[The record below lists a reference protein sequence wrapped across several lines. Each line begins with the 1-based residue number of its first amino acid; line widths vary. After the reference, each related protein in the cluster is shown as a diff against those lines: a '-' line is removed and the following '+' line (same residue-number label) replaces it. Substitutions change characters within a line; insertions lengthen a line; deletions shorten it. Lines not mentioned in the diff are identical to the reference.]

1 MSKLLINEIKKI
13 TRAKQIKEDKKAR
26 STDIIVYLE
35 NTKDRNRA
43 FDDYIKFLKKEK
55 TKHEVKKSSK
65 SSLGVLNINGYEGD
79 IIFKPL
85 VRKGSGG
92 EAFEEQLVNDLNAHF
107 GGESLDK
114 LQHSDTIADI
124 KKEVK
129 LRVSKGLEAK
139 GLGKQN
145 VKRTPAF
152 NNGKFT
158 VMNNGPGVPVDVKIL
173 RNGSTLYNI
182 SVKFTEA
189 FYIYQGT
196 VNEFFMNDGT
206 KKSINEYFGFD
217 GTQMGGFGPE
227 YFVRTSKRNDTKV
240 KNNLASLIKQGLGDT
255 MLLVNKVSQGRNYV
269 HFVKGKNHRVS
280 ISDLNDDSY
289 IYPVKGQ
296 RKYAAVKVMGL
307 VNGDR
312 YKIEYQFRGT
322 TPSDR
327 GPRYLR
333 INLKHA

>member
-35 NTKDRNRA
+35 NTKDRNKA

-92 EAFEEQLVNDLNAHF
+92 EAFEDQLVDDLNAHF
-107 GGESLDK
+107 GGEPLDK
-114 LQHSDTIADI
+114 LQHADTIQLI
-124 KKEVK
+124 KKVTK

-145 VKRTPAF
+145 VRRTPAF

-158 VMNNGPGVPVDVKIL
+158 VMNNGPGVPVDVKINK
-173 RNGSTLYNI
+173 NGSTLYNM
-182 SVKFTEA
+182 SLKFTDA
-189 FYIYQGT
+189 FYIYQGS
-196 VNEFFMNDGT
+196 VNQFFLDDST
-206 KKSINEYFGFD
+206 KKSINEFFGFD

-227 YFVRTSKRNDTKV
+227 YFVRTSKRSDTKV

-269 HFVKGKNHRVS
+269 HFVRGKNHSVS
-280 ISDLNDDSY
+280 ISDLTDDSY
-289 IYPVKGQ
+289 IYPIKGQ

-312 YKIEYQFRGT
+312 YKIEFQFRGT

-327 GPRYLR
+327 GPKYMRV
-333 INLKHA
+333 NLKHA

>member
-13 TRAKQIKEDKKAR
+13 TRSKEVKIDKKAR
-26 STDIIVYLE
+26 SVDLIFYQE
-35 NTKDRNRA
+35 NTKERNRA

-55 TKHEVKKSSK
+55 TKHTVKKSSK
-65 SSLGVLNINGYEGD
+65 SSLGVLNILGYDGD

-92 EAFEEQLVNDLNAHF
+92 EAFEEQLVDDLNAHF
-107 GGESLDK
+107 GGETLDK
-114 LQHSDTIADI
+114 LQHGDTITAI

-129 LRVSKGLEAK
+129 LRVSKGLFAK
-139 GLGKQN
+139 GEGRRN
-145 VKRTPAF
+145 VRRTPACE
-152 NNGKFT
+152 NGKFT
-158 VMNNGPGVPVDVKIL
+158 VMNNAAGVPVDVKIL
-173 RNGSTLYNI
+173 KNGSTLYNI

-217 GTQMGGFGPE
+217 GAQMGGFGPE

-255 MLLVNKVSQGRNYV
+255 MLLVNKVSKGRNYV
-269 HFVKGKNHRVS
+269 HFVRGKNHRVS
-280 ISDLNDDSY
+280 ISELSDNSY
-289 IYPVKGQ
+289 IYPIKGQ

-307 VNGDR
+307 VNGDK

>member
-13 TRAKQIKEDKKAR
+13 TRSKEVKIDKKAR
-26 STDIIVYLE
+26 SVDLIFYQE
-35 NTKDRNRA
+35 NTKERNRA

-55 TKHEVKKSSK
+55 TKHTVKKSSK
-65 SSLGVLNINGYEGD
+65 SSLGVLNILGYDGD

-139 GLGKQN
+139 GLGKRN

-152 NNGKFT
+152 DNGKFT

-173 RNGSTLYNI
+173 KNGSTLYNI

-196 VNEFFMNDGT
+196 VNEFFLNDNT
-206 KKSINEYFGFD
+206 KKGINEYFGFD
-217 GTQMGGFGPE
+217 GAQMGGFGPE

-269 HFVKGKNHRVS
+269 HFVRGKNHRVS
-280 ISDLNDDSY
+280 ISDLSDESY
-289 IYPVKGQ
+289 IYPIKGQ

-307 VNGDR
+307 VNGDK

>member
-124 KKEVK
+124 KKVTK

-145 VKRTPAF
+145 VRRTPAF

-158 VMNNGPGVPVDVKIL
+158 VMNNGPGVPVDVKI
-173 RNGSTLYNI
+173 N
-182 SVKFTEA
+182 K
-189 FYIYQGT
+189 
-196 VNEFFMNDGT
+196 
-206 KKSINEYFGFD
+206 
-217 GTQMGGFGPE
+217 
-227 YFVRTSKRNDTKV
+227 KRNNAKV
-240 KNNLASLIKQGLGDT
+240 KTNLASIIKQGLGDT

-269 HFVKGKNHRVS
+269 HYVRGKNHSVS
-280 ISDLNDDSY
+280 ISDLNEDSY
-289 IYPVKGQ
+289 I
-296 RKYAAVKVMGL
+296 
-307 VNGDR
+307 
-312 YKIEYQFRGT
+312 
-322 TPSDR
+322 
-327 GPRYLR
+327 
-333 INLKHA
+333 